1 MLVLVLVCLPCLYL
15 LVYFSNSAA
24 LTKKSFIYTMLV
36 LFHALLCAIKELSSP
51 FWLNDIRVITSQAVE
66 AICDA
71 ARDH

>member
-1 MLVLVLVCLPCLYL
+1 
-15 LVYFSNSAA
+15 
-24 LTKKSFIYTMLV
+24 MLV

-71 ARDH
+71 ARDD